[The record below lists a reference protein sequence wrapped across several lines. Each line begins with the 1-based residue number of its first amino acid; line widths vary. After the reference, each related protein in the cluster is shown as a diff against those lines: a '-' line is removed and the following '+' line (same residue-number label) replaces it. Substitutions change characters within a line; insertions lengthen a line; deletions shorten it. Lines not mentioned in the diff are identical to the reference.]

1 VSGIGQF
8 GVALAGSAA
17 AFASLVAVSDAFTT
31 FILVKGLSSANFD
44 EAFSH
49 TGFSDATA
57 NAVKGGALALMS
69 LFGVIPIG
77 LGFAFE
83 NVMRA
88 ATIYLL
94 LAVIPITAAGLLS
107 GNTSSWYWKTSHW
120 MMAAIAMKPV
130 MALALALGVGIA
142 GGGQGLAAVIVGLA
156 VLFVALFAPL
166 ALFRL
171 FAFSSEKATDAV
183 KGGWNASGGSDAVS
197 GATDKVTSM
206 ASGSQTTSSMESST
220 DARYSG
226 ASNSTDTAPGMQ
238 DSGSPKSSSGGREMV
253 NIAEGTPGGWSGDDH
268 QNEDQQSTDTDRQH
282 QAPSNDGEQPDAPG
296 QPGTPPQQ
304 TPDASAHGGQQPP
317 TEGAGAPQEQM
328 PSPTVPGGGGGDH
341 APVSGSATPAAPATS
356 RGTGGGTGD
365 GAPAPSAA
373 TSTPG
378 GGQAEQAPGG
388 GGGAGGWRRGGDR
401 CGGGRRGVIAAQHRV
416 AGIDDFAPV
425 AQRSWGHDAG
435 GQGNDSSVGVPE
447 GTPRMGVR
455 ALGGTTRRVYR
466 GLGAG
471 RGGDERPEIPVRP
484 GMVARRGAH
493 RPADDGP
500 DQRAGRGDVA
510 DPLGAPHHRHRHGL
524 VRVAVAGRD
533 RATRDPGQ
541 PGRARSPDPV
551 SAPRRSPA
559 GRARTDMP
567 DP

>member
-1 VSGIGQF
+1 MPDVFGGLGDLLGGGLKNLAGGVFTELSQWLWSAGLDILTVGVSLADKFGTVNLDVHSGPTAAVWSVTLPIGLAIAGCIFYFSLATLPVRGRGGLLRAVSGIGQF

-31 FILVKGLSSANFD
+31 FILAKGLSSANFD

-142 GGGQGLAAVIVGLA
+142 GGGQGLVALIVGLA

-206 ASGSQTTSSMESST
+206 TSGSQTTSSMETST

-226 ASNSTDTAPGMQ
+226 ATNSTDTATGTQ
-238 DSGSPKSSSGGREMV
+238 DSGGTTSSSGGREMA
-253 NIAEGTPGGWSGDDH
+253 NIAEGTAGDWAGDNHQNKDTDQQQADSDDEEPAGGDSGD
-268 QNEDQQSTDTDRQH
+268 
-282 QAPSNDGEQPDAPG
+282 APAVRRGEGEAAVPAEEPEQL
-296 QPGTPPQQ
+296 GTPPQQ
-304 TPDASAHGGQQPP
+304 APDASAHGGQQPP
-317 TEGAGAPQEQM
+317 TGGAGAPQEQM
-328 PSPTVPGGGGGDH
+328 PPPQGGGGDDH

-356 RGTGGGTGD
+356 GGTGE

-388 GGGAGGWRRGGDR
+388 GGGAG
-401 CGGGRRGVIAAQHRV
+401 
-416 AGIDDFAPV
+416 
-425 AQRSWGHDAG
+425 AG
-435 GQGNDSSVGVPE
+435 GE
-447 GTPRMGVR
+447 GAT
-455 ALGGTTRRVYR
+455 
-466 GLGAG
+466 GA
-471 RGGDERPEIPVRP
+471 
-484 GMVARRGAH
+484 AA
-493 RPADDGP
+493 A
-500 DQRAGRGDVA
+500 A
-510 DPLGAPHHRHRHGL
+510 
-524 VRVAVAGRD
+524 AV
-533 RATRDPGQ
+533 
-541 PGRARSPDPV
+541 
-551 SAPRRSPA
+551 
-559 GRARTDMP
+559 
-567 DP
+567 

>member
-1 VSGIGQF
+1 VPDVFSGLGDLLGGGLKYLAGGVFNELSQWLWSAGLDILKVGVSVADKFGTVNLNVHSGPMAAVWSVTLPIGLAIAGCIFYFSLATLPVRGRGGLLRAVSGIGQF

-31 FILVKGLSSANFD
+31 FILAKGLSSASFD
-44 EAFSH
+44 QAFSH

-107 GNTSSWYWKTSHW
+107 SNTSSWYWKTSHW

-142 GGGQGLAAVIVGLA
+142 GGGQGLAALIVGLA

-206 ASGSQTTSSMESST
+206 ASGSQTTASMESGT

-226 ASNSTDTAPGMQ
+226 ATNSTDTAAGTQ
-238 DSGSPKSSSGGREMV
+238 DSGRTTSSSGGREMANV
-253 NIAEGTPGGWSGDDH
+253 AEGTPGASAGDDH
-268 QNEDQQSTDTDRQH
+268 QNEDQQSTDTDRQQ
-282 QAPSNDGEQPDAPG
+282 QAHSNDGEQPDAPG

-304 TPDASAHGGQQPP
+304 TPDASAQGGQQPA
-317 TEGAGAPQEQM
+317 TEGAGAQQEQM
-328 PSPTVPGGGGGDH
+328 PPPTLPGGGGGDH

-356 RGTGGGTGD
+356 GGTGD
-365 GAPAPSAA
+365 EAPVPSAA

-388 GGGAGGWRRGGDR
+388 GGGA
-401 CGGGRRGVIAAQHRV
+401 A
-416 AGIDDFAPV
+416 
-425 AQRSWGHDAG
+425 AG
-435 GQGNDSSVGVPE
+435 GE
-447 GTPRMGVR
+447 GAT
-455 ALGGTTRRVYR
+455 
-466 GLGAG
+466 GA
-471 RGGDERPEIPVRP
+471 
-484 GMVARRGAH
+484 AA
-493 RPADDGP
+493 A
-500 DQRAGRGDVA
+500 A
-510 DPLGAPHHRHRHGL
+510 
-524 VRVAVAGRD
+524 AV
-533 RATRDPGQ
+533 
-541 PGRARSPDPV
+541 
-551 SAPRRSPA
+551 
-559 GRARTDMP
+559 
-567 DP
+567 

>member
-1 VSGIGQF
+1 MPDVFGGLGDLLGGGLKDLADGVFNELSQWLWSAGLDILKVGVSLADKFGTVNMNVHSGPMAAVWSVTLPIGLAIAGCIFYFSLATLPVRGRGGLLSAVSGIGQF

-17 AFASLVAVSDAFTT
+17 AFASLVALSDAFTT
-31 FILVKGLSSANFD
+31 FILAKGLSSANFD
-44 EAFSH
+44 QAFSH

-142 GGGQGLAAVIVGLA
+142 GGGQGLAALIVGLA

-226 ASNSTDTAPGMQ
+226 ATNSTDTAAGTE
-238 DSGSPKSSSGGREMV
+238 DSGSTKSSSGGMEMA
-253 NIAEGTPGGWSGDDH
+253 NIAEGTPGASAGDDH
-268 QNEDQQSTDTDRQH
+268 QNEDQQSNDTDRQQ
-282 QAPSNDGEQPDAPG
+282 QAYSNDGEQPDAPG
-296 QPGTPPQQ
+296 QPGAHPQQ
-304 TPDASAHGGQQPP
+304 APDASAQGGQQPP
-317 TEGAGAPQEQM
+317 TEGAGAQQEQM
-328 PSPTVPGGGGGDH
+328 PPPTVPGGGGGDH
-341 APVSGSATPAAPATS
+341 APVSGSGTPAAPSTS
-356 RGTGGGTGD
+356 GGTGD

-388 GGGAGGWRRGGDR
+388 GGGAG
-401 CGGGRRGVIAAQHRV
+401 
-416 AGIDDFAPV
+416 
-425 AQRSWGHDAG
+425 AG
-435 GQGNDSSVGVPE
+435 GK
-447 GTPRMGVR
+447 
-455 ALGGTTRRVYR
+455 
-466 GLGAG
+466 GAT
-471 RGGDERPEIPVRP
+471 
-484 GMVARRGAH
+484 GA
-493 RPADDGP
+493 A
-500 DQRAGRGDVA
+500 AA
-510 DPLGAPHHRHRHGL
+510 A
-524 VRVAVAGRD
+524 AV
-533 RATRDPGQ
+533 
-541 PGRARSPDPV
+541 
-551 SAPRRSPA
+551 
-559 GRARTDMP
+559 
-567 DP
+567 